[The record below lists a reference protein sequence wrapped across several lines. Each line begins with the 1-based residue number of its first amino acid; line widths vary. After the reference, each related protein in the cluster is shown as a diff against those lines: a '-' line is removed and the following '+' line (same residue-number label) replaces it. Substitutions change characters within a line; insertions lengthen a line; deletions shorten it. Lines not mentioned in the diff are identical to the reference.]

1 MDHQKRYSSSHCS
14 ISTTATAQVRQLSHC
29 IKTFTFKLLFL
40 LALTLIFNSC
50 VSHPYIEPEQELVL
64 FPEELYIP
72 ETFEWKKL
80 DSDHDIEY
88 LDFENK
94 AFPIIYHAVKINLQ
108 DPDLQIEAFP
118 GTPDTPTLFKSERTL
133 EFARKTDC
141 TVAINAS
148 PFCGKSGKWDL
159 AAKLGSTRQIV
170 GTHIING
177 IVFSPPNQRYAALSF
192 TKNETGWN
200 AKVIRSQTEE
210 VLNNCDFAF
219 GGFYVIL
226 EDGIEQTFRAANHD
240 SRTAAGL
247 SEDGKYLFIL
257 VAEGEFPHQSKG
269 LSFQQCAKIFKKMG
283 CSDALEFDGGGSAQL
298 CLNGKSVLSYPNLRY
313 QANSFGFRY

>member
-1 MDHQKRYSSSHCS
+1 M
-14 ISTTATAQVRQLSHC
+14 RQLSHQ
-29 IKTFTFKLLFL
+29 IKTLTFKFLLLFG
-40 LALTLIFNSC
+40 LTLFLNSC
-50 VSHPYIEPEQELVL
+50 VSHPYIQPEEELVL

-72 ETFEWKKL
+72 EQFDWKKL
-80 DSDHDIEY
+80 DSEHDIEY

-108 DPDLQIEAFP
+108 DSDLEIEAFP
-118 GTPDTPTLFKSERTL
+118 GSPDTPTLFKSERTQA
-133 EFARKTDC
+133 FARKKDC
-141 TVAINAS
+141 TIAINAS

-159 AAKLGSTRQIV
+159 AAKLGSMRQIV

-177 IVFSPPNQRYAALSF
+177 VEFSPPNQKYAALF
-192 TKNETGWN
+192 FAKTENGWT
-200 AKVIRSQTEE
+200 AKIIRSQTEQE
-210 VLNNCDFAF
+210 LKNCDFAF

-226 EDGIEQTFRAANHD
+226 ENGIEQTFRAANHD

-257 VAEGEFPHQSKG
+257 VAEGEFPQQSKG

-298 CLNGKSVLSYPNLRY
+298 CIKGKSVLSYPNLRY